1 MRTEAR
7 VEHDSMGA
15 LAVPADAL
23 WGAQT
28 QRAIQNFP
36 SSGLKMPRGFIR
48 ALGLIKYAAAGANR
62 ELGDLAPPLALAVQ
76 SAALEVAEGCHDDA
90 FPVDVFQTGSGT
102 SSNMNANEVI
112 ATLASR
118 ALEQPPGG
126 APAGSGPPGGRPAG
140 SRPIHPNDHVNMG
153 QSSNDVVPTAI
164 HVAAAVMLAQDL
176 IPALERLSAVLERRA
191 SELGDVVKTGRTHL
205 MDAMPLTMGQELRGW
220 RAQIDKD
227 IVRLQS
233 VMPRLLQ
240 LAQGGTAVG
249 TGINARPEFAALFAR
264 HLAARTELEFVPN
277 DNFFES
283 LSCQDT
289 AVELSGQLKVLSVSL
304 MKIANDLRWMNSG
317 PLAGLGE
324 IALPALQPGS
334 SIMPGKVNPVVPE
347 SVTMI
352 AAQVM
357 GNDATITIAGQS
369 GNFQLNV
376 MLPVIAYNLL
386 QSLELLGIGC
396 RNLAD
401 HALAGFIVNRGRIG
415 AALELNPI
423 LVTALN
429 PVVGYEK
436 GAAIAK
442 KAYAEGRAVLDVAAE
457 MTDLGRDELE
467 RLLDPKALTE
477 GGIQGP
483 GSSHQ

>member
-1 MRTEAR
+1 MTATTR

-15 LAVPADAL
+15 LDVPANAL

-28 QRAIQNFP
+28 QRAVQNFP
-36 SSGLKMPRGFIR
+36 PSGLRMPRAFIR
-48 ALGLIKYAAAGANR
+48 ALGLIKEAAAGANA
-62 ELGDLAPPLALAVQ
+62 EAGDLSPELTEAIQ
-76 SAALEVAEGCHDDA
+76 AAARDVAAGRYDDQ

-118 ALEQPPGG
+118 A
-126 APAGSGPPGGRPAG
+126 ASATVHA
-140 SRPIHPNDHVNMG
+140 NDHVNMG

-164 HVAAAVMLAQDL
+164 HVAAALLLDEHL
-176 IPALERLSAVLERRA
+176 LPALARLSNVLGQRGAEFA
-191 SELGDVVKTGRTHL
+191 DVVKTGRTHL
-205 MDAMPLTMGQELRGW
+205 MDAVPLTLAQELGGW
-220 RAQIDKD
+220 QAQVDNAIR
-227 IVRLQS
+227 RLTS
-233 VMPRLLQ
+233 VTPRLHQ

-249 TGINARPEFAALFAR
+249 TGINARPGFGASFAR
-264 HLAARTELEFVPN
+264 HLASSTGLDFVPSAN
-277 DNFFES
+277 YFEA
-283 LSCQDT
+283 LSSQDT

-317 PLAGLGE
+317 PLAGLSE

-352 AAQVM
+352 AAQVI
-357 GNDATITIAGQS
+357 GNDVTITVAGQS

-386 QSLELLGIGC
+386 QSLELLGIAS

-401 HALAGFIVNRGRIG
+401 HALAGFTVNRPRLEE
-415 AALELNPI
+415 ALARNPI

-429 PVVGYEK
+429 PVIGYEK

-442 KAYAEGRAVLDVAAE
+442 KAYAEGRPILEVAAE
-457 MTDLGRDELE
+457 MTDLDVDTLR
-467 RLLDPKALTE
+467 RLLDPHALTG
-477 GGIQGP
+477 GGITG
-483 GSSHQ
+483 GS

>member
-1 MRTEAR
+1 MTATTR
-7 VEHDSMGA
+7 VERDSLGS
-15 LAVPADAL
+15 LDVPAEAL

-36 SSGLKMPRGFIR
+36 PSGLRMPRAFIE
-48 ALGLIKYAAAGANR
+48 ALALIKYAAAGANA
-62 ELGDLAPPLALAVQ
+62 ELGDLPAAIAAAIQ
-76 SAALEVAEGCHDDA
+76 EAALKVAAGGYDDQ

-112 ATLASR
+112 ASLASG
-118 ALEQPPGG
+118 ALG
-126 APAGSGPPGGRPAG
+126 ATV
-140 SRPIHPNDHVNMG
+140 HPNDQVNMS

-164 HVAAAVMLAQDL
+164 HVSAALLLHRHLQ
-176 IPALERLSAVLERRA
+176 PALKQLQKVLGERAAEFA
-191 SELGDVVKTGRTHL
+191 GIVKTGRTHL
-205 MDAMPLTMGQELRGW
+205 MDAMPITLAQELGAW
-220 RAQIDKD
+220 QSQIASCEA
-227 IVRLQS
+227 RLGS
-233 VMPRLLQ
+233 VTPRLHA

-249 TGINARPEFAALFAR
+249 TGINARAQFGAVFAQ
-264 HLAARTELEFVPN
+264 HLAKRTGIAFRPAEN
-277 DNFFES
+277 YFEA
-283 LSCQDT
+283 LAGQDT

-317 PLAGLGE
+317 PLAGLAE

-334 SIMPGKVNPVVPE
+334 SIMPGKVNPVVAE

-352 AAQVM
+352 AAQVI
-357 GNDATITIAGQS
+357 GNDSTITLAGQS

-386 QSLELLGIGC
+386 QSVELLAIGC

-401 HALAGFIVNRGRIG
+401 HAIAGFSVNRERIQD
-415 AALELNPI
+415 ALARNPI

-429 PVVGYEK
+429 PIIGYEK

-442 KAYAEGRAVLDVAAE
+442 KAYREGRPILDVAAE
-457 MTDLGRDELE
+457 MTDLSVDELR
-467 RLLDPKALTE
+467 RLLDPKSLTE
-477 GGIQGP
+477 GGIKGAA
-483 GSSHQ
+483 G

>member
-1 MRTEAR
+1 MTATTR
-7 VEHDSMGA
+7 VERDSLGP
-15 LAVPADAL
+15 LDVPAEAL

-36 SSGLKMPRGFIR
+36 PTGLRMPRTFIR
-48 ALGLIKYAAAGANR
+48 ALALIKHAAAGANA
-62 ELGDLAPPLALAVQ
+62 ELGDLPAAVANAIQ
-76 SAALEVAEGCHDDA
+76 GAALEVATGRHDDQ

-112 ATLASR
+112 ATLATR
-118 ALEQPPGG
+118 IL
-126 APAGSGPPGGRPAG
+126 GSAV
-140 SRPIHPNDHVNMG
+140 HPNDQVNMS

-164 HVAAAVMLAQDL
+164 HVSAALMLREHLQ
-176 IPALERLSAVLERRA
+176 PALQRLREVLAARCAEFT
-191 SELGDVVKTGRTHL
+191 DVVKTGRTHL
-205 MDAMPLTMGQELRGW
+205 MDAMPITLAQEMSAWLT
-220 RAQIDKD
+220 QIGAAEA
-227 IVRLQS
+227 RLSS
-233 VMPRLLQ
+233 VTPRLYA

-249 TGINARPEFAALFAR
+249 TGINARPQFGAVFAR
-264 HLAARTELEFVPN
+264 HLAKRTKIAFIPSEN
-277 DNFFES
+277 YFEA
-283 LSCQDT
+283 LSSQDT

-317 PLAGLGE
+317 PLAGLAE

-334 SIMPGKVNPVVPE
+334 SIMPGKVNPVVAE

-352 AAQVM
+352 AAQVI

-386 QSLELLGIGC
+386 QSLELLGIAS
-396 RNLAD
+396 RNLAE
-401 HALAGFIVNRGRIG
+401 HALGEFTVNRDRMND
-415 AALELNPI
+415 ALARNPI

-429 PVVGYEK
+429 PLIGYEK

-442 KAYAEGRAVLDVAAE
+442 QAYREGRPILDVAAE
-457 MTDLGRDELE
+457 MTDLKVDELR
-467 RLLDPKALTE
+467 RLLDPKSLTA
-477 GGIQGP
+477 GGIKGA
-483 GSSHQ
+483 GS